1 MAITAGSGTPCLPAS
16 VTNPDRRLCAPKSP
30 SSPAKAARRLTI
42 VATEPGSRAGPT
54 RGMAGILEIFAET
67 QLSNCFEADIEEI
80 ICTCNA
86 LATIDHLDDGLGR
99 PDEVTTSK
107 SSGTG

>member
-1 MAITAGSGTPCLPAS
+1 MLTTAI
-16 VTNPDRRLCAPKSP
+16 
-30 SSPAKAARRLTI
+30 
-42 VATEPGSRAGPT
+42 

>member
-1 MAITAGSGTPCLPAS
+1 
-16 VTNPDRRLCAPKSP
+16 
-30 SSPAKAARRLTI
+30 
-42 VATEPGSRAGPT
+42 
-54 RGMAGILEIFAET
+54 MAGILEIFAET